1 MKWAFRSGLLA
12 LFAILLA
19 GNVKAD
25 TLYSYS
31 LTGPGVD
38 ATFDLPEFPTISNAA
53 LFGATGMGIMV
64 TPTNIAGFASAD
76 SVEFFNSSL
85 GGGLEDIPA
94 LLTGTPAFNMVGDQ
108 LYASA
113 DGNPL
118 HAETDPMMLSGSF
131 TLFPCEDAAC
141 DSVGTTP
148 YTLAVSTPEP
158 SALLLFSVGLAG
170 LVLLRKRYALNQ
182 SV

>member
-1 MKWAFRSGLLA
+1 MKWAIRSGFLA
-12 LFAILLA
+12 LFAVLA
-19 GNVKAD
+19 SGNVRAD

-38 ATFDLPEFPTISNAA
+38 ATFDLPEFPTISNAT
-53 LFGATGMGIMV
+53 LFGGTGFGIMV

-148 YTLAVSTPEP
+148 YTLAVSTPSRAP
-158 SALLLFSVGLAG
+158 CSCLASGLLDSCCFASVTP
-170 LVLLRKRYALNQ
+170 
-182 SV
+182 